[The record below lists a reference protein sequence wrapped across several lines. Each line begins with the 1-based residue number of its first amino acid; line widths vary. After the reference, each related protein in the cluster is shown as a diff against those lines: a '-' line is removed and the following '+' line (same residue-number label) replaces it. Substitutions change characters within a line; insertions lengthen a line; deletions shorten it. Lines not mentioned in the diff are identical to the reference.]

1 MFDVSTLPFKD
12 LSPVTVETE
21 LLKQPQ
27 ASCPVVHRFGPGIYI
42 RELHMSA
49 GTMAVGKLQ
58 KYEHTNILLKGKVL
72 MFNENGTTSILEA
85 PLFFVGKAG
94 RKVGLVLED
103 VVWQNIYAT
112 EETDIDKLE
121 EMFMENSE
129 AGKEYQLAQLA
140 YAKIEAQNDN
150 DDYEL
155 FLEEIGMTDE
165 QVQQDMQSSPNIV
178 DFDTPNTLRVSD
190 SPIQGKGLFTS
201 APIFKDEWIAKA
213 RIGNNKTPA
222 GRYTNHSAVPNC
234 TLVVD
239 ENSDIWLKALEDIDG
254 CMGGSKGTELTID
267 YRTALRLNKEITC
280 LP

>member
-1 MFDVSTLPFKD
+1 MFDISTLPFKD

-72 MFNENGTTSILEA
+72 MFNENGTTNILEA

-103 VVWQNIYAT
+103 MVWQNIYAT

-129 AGKEYQLAQLA
+129 AGKEHAIAQIA
-140 YAKIEAQNDN
+140 YGKIEAQNDN
-150 DDYEL
+150 DDYQML
-155 FLEEIGMTDE
+155 LEEIGMTEE
-165 QVQQDMQSSPNIV
+165 QVQRQVQIV
-178 DFDTPNTLRVSD
+178 EDLIDFDTPNTLRLAD
-190 SPIQGKGLFTS
+190 SYIHGKGIFTT

-213 RIGNNKTPA
+213 RIDGKRTPA

-234 TLVVD
+234 TLVID

-267 YRTALRLNKEITC
+267 YREALKLNPDIIRK
-280 LP
+280 

>member
-1 MFDVSTLPFKD
+1 MFDIATLPFKD
-12 LSPVTVETE
+12 LSPVAVETE

-72 MFNENGTTSILEA
+72 MFNENGTTNVLEA

-103 VVWQNIYAT
+103 MVWQNIYAT

-129 AGKEYQLAQLA
+129 AGKEHVIAQLA
-140 YAKIEAQNDN
+140 YTQIEAQNDN
-150 DDYEL
+150 DDYL
-155 FLEEIGMTDE
+155 LLLEEIGMTEE
-165 QVQQDMQSSPNIV
+165 QVQRQVQIV
-178 DFDTPNTLRVSD
+178 EDLIDFNTPNTLRLAD
-190 SPIQGKGLFTS
+190 SCIHGKGIFTT

-213 RIGNNKTPA
+213 RIDGKRTPA

-234 TLVVD
+234 TLVID
-239 ENSDIWLKALEDIDG
+239 ENSDIWLKALEDING

-267 YRTALRLNKEITC
+267 YREALKLNPDIIRK
-280 LP
+280 

>member
-1 MFDVSTLPFKD
+1 MFDIATLPFKD

-72 MFNENGTTSILEA
+72 MFNENGTTNVLEA

-103 VVWQNIYAT
+103 MVWQNIYAT

-129 AGKEYQLAQLA
+129 AGKEHVIAQLA
-140 YAKIEAQNDN
+140 YTQIEAQNDN
-150 DDYEL
+150 DDYL
-155 FLEEIGMTDE
+155 LLLEEIGMTEE
-165 QVQQDMQSSPNIV
+165 QVQRQVQIV
-178 DFDTPNTLRVSD
+178 EDLIDFDTPNTLRLAD
-190 SPIQGKGLFTS
+190 SCIHGKGIFTT

-213 RIGNNKTPA
+213 RIDGKRTPA

-234 TLVVD
+234 TLVID
-239 ENSDIWLKALEDIDG
+239 ENSNIWLKALEDIDG

-267 YRTALRLNKEITC
+267 YREALKLNPDIIRK
-280 LP
+280 

>member
-1 MFDVSTLPFKD
+1 MFDVATLPFKD

-72 MFNENGTTSILEA
+72 MFNENGTTNVLEA

-103 VVWQNIYAT
+103 MVWQNIYAT

-129 AGKEYQLAQLA
+129 AGKEHVIAQLA
-140 YAKIEAQNDN
+140 YTQIEAQNDN
-150 DDYEL
+150 DDYL
-155 FLEEIGMTDE
+155 LLLEEIGMTEE
-165 QVQQDMQSSPNIV
+165 QVQRQVQIV
-178 DFDTPNTLRVSD
+178 EDLIDFDTPNTLRLAD
-190 SPIQGKGLFTS
+190 SCIHGKGIFTT

-213 RIGNNKTPA
+213 RIDGKRTPA

-234 TLVVD
+234 TLVID
-239 ENSDIWLKALEDIDG
+239 ENSNIWLKALEDIDG

-267 YRTALRLNKEITC
+267 YREALKLNPDIIRK
-280 LP
+280 